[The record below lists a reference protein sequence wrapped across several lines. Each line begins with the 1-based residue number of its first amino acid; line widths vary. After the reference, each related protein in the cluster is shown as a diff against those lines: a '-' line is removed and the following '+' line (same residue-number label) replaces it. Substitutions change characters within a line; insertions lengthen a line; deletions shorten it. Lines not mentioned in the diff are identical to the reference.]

1 MSQKVKGSPGR
12 PSTVEKFINWSRTC
26 PDAVWILKLA
36 HLGTSDARGNVHKIV
51 ATYIK
56 EYPGRVS
63 FKDNEKGWPVKNFK
77 RNIKS
82 LLASYAKWQISGKG
96 KKQQSKGTN
105 CLFFES

>member
-1 MSQKVKGSPGR
+1 MPQKLKGR
-12 PSTVEKFINWSRTC
+12 PSSAEQFVNWTRTC
-26 PDAVWILKLA
+26 PDAIRILKLV
-36 HLGTSDARGNVHKIV
+36 HLGTIDTRGNVHKGV

-56 EYPGRVS
+56 EYPGQIA
-63 FKDNEKGWPVKNFK
+63 FKDTDKGRPVKNFK

-82 LLASYAKWQISGKG
+82 LLASYTKWQISGKG